1 LRGAV
6 LDPESVKTFLRRR
19 FSREEVVGL
28 YFTVAVLACIM
39 LAVLFGILADEVFEV
54 HKGTNRFDQA
64 LGVFLRGLRGPRLT
78 IFASMMTQAG
88 DWIFLTIATPLVGL
102 VLWFEGH
109 RISALLF
116 GGSVVGGF
124 LVSTVLKLVFARPRP
139 DAVSALVQEKLP
151 SFPSGHATMATV
163 FFGGL
168 VAVAFHLSRR
178 RSVRVTA
185 LTVGLVLVIVVAAT
199 RIYLGAHWATDTVAG
214 ILVGMLWVV
223 VYVTGTEFF
232 ARRRRRDP
240 AHGS

>member
-1 LRGAV
+1 MVVDPVAV
-6 LDPESVKTFLRRR
+6 KAFLRRR

-28 YFTVAVLACIM
+28 YFTA
-39 LAVLFGILADEVFEV
+39 AVLFCILIAVVFGLLADEVLEV
-54 HKGTNRFDQA
+54 HKGTNRFDEV
-64 LGVFLRGLRGPRLT
+64 LGVFLRGLRQPRLT
-78 IFASMMTQAG
+78 IFANTLTAAG
-88 DWIFLTIATPLVGL
+88 DWIFLVIATPLVGL

-116 GGSVVGGF
+116 GGSVLGGF
-124 LVSTVLKLVFARPRP
+124 LVSTVLKMVFERPRP
-139 DAVSALVQEKLP
+139 DVASALVQEKLP

-178 RSVRVTA
+178 RAVRVTA

-214 ILVGMLWVV
+214 ILVGMLWIT

-232 ARRRRRDP
+232 ARRRRRTVPD
-240 AHGS
+240 S